1 LRQFSERAFFDE
13 KLAER
18 PFPAAGG
25 LWAFTFFLRH
35 WMAFLLARVER
46 LWELGRMKEK
56 EYLRVSQHGIQK
68 GVTAGVWNSQEGDLH
83 A

>member
-1 LRQFSERAFFDE
+1 
-13 KLAER
+13 
-18 PFPAAGG
+18 
-25 LWAFTFFLRH
+25 
-35 WMAFLLARVER
+35 MAFLLARVER